1 MNCKLIPYNPN
12 ALIFLFNINNKL
24 SKRCLF
30 SISMSN
36 LSLSCGCFGPPSTF
50 YLLQC
55 PICHFLA
62 AVLDFHLPFNR
73 PEIQFF
79 TFPQLFWT
87 SINLSSTSASNQ
99 QNLPHQLHKQHITY
113 RSACDRNK
121 HLPFPF
127 VKKNCHNNCNQLW
140 QTITAAC
147 HINIFKAVH
156 IAYMR

>member
-1 MNCKLIPYNPN
+1 MP
-12 ALIFLFNINNKL
+12 FLYLNVQSATFLRLFWTSINL
-24 SKRCLF
+24 
-30 SISMSN
+30 
-36 LSLSCGCFGPPSTF
+36 

-87 SINLSSTSASNQ
+87 SSSLSSTSASNQ

>member
-1 MNCKLIPYNPN
+1 MP
-12 ALIFLFNINNKL
+12 FLYLNVQSATFLRLFWTSINLL
-24 SKRCLF
+24 SAP
-30 SISMSN
+30 MSN
-36 LSLSCGCFGPPSTF
+36 LPLSRSRFGLSLT
-50 YLLQC
+50 
-55 PICHFLA
+55 
-62 AVLDFHLPFNR
+62 FNR

-87 SINLSSTSASNQ
+87 SSSLSSTSASNQ

>member
-1 MNCKLIPYNPN
+1 MP
-12 ALIFLFNINNKL
+12 FLYLNVQSVTFLRLFWTFINLL
-24 SKRCLF
+24 SAP
-30 SISMSN
+30 MSN
-36 LSLSCGCFGPPSTF
+36 LP
-50 YLLQC
+50 
-55 PICHFLA
+55 LA

-87 SINLSSTSASNQ
+87 SSSLSSTSASNQ

>member
-1 MNCKLIPYNPN
+1 MNFPRD
-12 ALIFLFNINNKL
+12 AF
-24 SKRCLF
+24 
-30 SISMSN
+30 
-36 LSLSCGCFGPPSTF
+36 SLS
-50 YLLQC
+50 QC

-62 AVLDFHLPFNR
+62 AVLDLHQPFICSNVQFATFFAAVLDFHLHFNR

-87 SINLSSTSASNQ
+87 SSSLSSTSASNQ